1 MLTLVPDWNEPPSTA
16 YWVSD
21 APDPASEAE
30 RSTVTS
36 EDCQPLGALS
46 VVAGGVLSTR
56 LGTTVEEAGV
66 PATQT
71 PAARGWQ
78 RPAST
83 LAGFPVSEG
92 ACPVPAPGD
101 CYSCVSAGSPG

>member
-1 MLTLVPDWNEPPSTA
+1 MCAPAFEPSLGAGMLTVVPDWNEPPSTA

-56 LGTTVEEAGV
+56 LVTTFEEAV
-66 PATQT
+66 LPAT
-71 PAARGWQ
+71 
-78 RPAST
+78 ST
-83 LAGFPVSEG
+83 ATTRRS
-92 ACPVPAPGD
+92 
-101 CYSCVSAGSPG
+101 